1 MTREYARAPSGERAP
16 GRRPFRWG
24 DNITMIGALTVAGLR
39 TMMTINGG
47 TTGDIFLAFVR
58 QLLVPTLR
66 PGNVVLLDNL
76 SAHKVPGVRESIVA
90 AGASVLYLPPY
101 SYDFNPIELAWSKV
115 KALLRA
121 AEARTRESLE
131 AAVAAAMN
139 AITVD
144 ESIGWFKHCGYF
156 FQGA

>member
-39 TMMTINGG
+39 TMMTVNGG
-47 TTGDIFLAFVR
+47 TTGEVFLAFVR

-66 PGNVVLLDNL
+66 PGNIVLLDNL
-76 SAHKVPGVRESIVA
+76 SSHKVPGVRESITA

-115 KALLRA
+115 KSLLRA
-121 AEARTRESLE
+121 AEARSRESLE

-139 AITVD
+139 SITSAQ
-144 ESIGWFKHCGYF
+144 SIGWFKHCGFF
-156 FQGA
+156 FQAA